1 VLVRAILGPAL
12 GSLAGYV
19 FPRIMTALRYEI
31 RGAVPSDQAEL
42 LRLARHL
49 NSVNLPHEP
58 GHISRLLEASERSFS
73 GQIENPRR
81 RKYVFLIRDRDRGE
95 AVGTSMIVAQLGR
108 RDAPYIYLDVSTEE
122 RYSSSTDLHF
132 HHRVLRIGFSY
143 DGPTELGGLVV
154 HPEHRRA
161 DEKLGLL
168 ISYVRFLFIASRR
181 TLFKDELLAE
191 LMPPLEPD
199 GTSHLWEAFGR
210 RFTGM
215 SYAEAD
221 LRSSED
227 KTFIRDLFPRGDV
240 YASLLSQDAQDVIGK
255 VGAQTRGVE
264 RMLRRVG
271 FRYAERIDPFDGG
284 PHFVANADEV
294 TLIRATHTR
303 SYTGALPAGE
313 APRGTRSLVARALS
327 EAPYFRAVACRVTLD
342 DSGASLPADAAEV
355 LGAQPGET
363 LEILAL
369 P

>member
-1 VLVRAILGPAL
+1 MA
-12 GSLAGYV
+12 
-19 FPRIMTALRYEI
+19 RYEI
-31 RGAVPSDQAEL
+31 RGAVPSDLTEL

-49 NSVNLPHEP
+49 NSVNLPDEP
-58 GHISRLLEASERSFS
+58 GHIARLLETSEKSFT

-81 RKYVFLIRDRDRGE
+81 RKFVFLIRDRELGE

-122 RYSSSTDLHF
+122 KYSSSTDRHF
-132 HHRVLRIGFSY
+132 HHKVLRIGFSY

-161 DEKLGLL
+161 EQKLGLL
-168 ISYVRFLFIASRR
+168 ISYVRFLFIARHR
-181 TLFKDELLAE
+181 ELFKNELLAE

-227 KTFIRDLFPRGDV
+227 KTFIRDLFPRGEV

-255 VGAQTRGVE
+255 VGTQTRGVE

-284 PHFVANADEV
+284 PHFVADADEV
-294 TLIRATHTR
+294 SLIQQTR
-303 SYTGALPAGE
+303 SASYAGVVH
-313 APRGTRSLVARALS
+313 AGQPLAGPRALVARQLTES
-327 EAPYFRAVACRVTLD
+327 PYFRAVASKVDEQDGQLR
-342 DSGASLPADAAEV
+342 LPAAEAAV
-355 LGAQPGET
+355 LEPTPGET
-363 LEILAL
+363 LSVL
-369 P
+369 PLP

>member
-1 VLVRAILGPAL
+1 MVFTPPSSVAPPARL
-12 GSLAGYV
+12 
-19 FPRIMTALRYEI
+19 LRYEI
-31 RGAVPSDQAEL
+31 RGAVPSDQGEL

-49 NSVNLPHEP
+49 NSVNLPDEP
-58 GHISRLLEASERSFS
+58 GHIARLLEASEKSFL

-81 RKYVFLIRDRDRGE
+81 RKYVFLIRDLSLNE
-95 AVGTSMIVAQLGR
+95 AVGTSTIVAQLGR

-122 RYSSSTDLHF
+122 KYSSSTDRHF
-132 HHRVLRIGFSY
+132 QHQVLRIGFSY

-154 HPEHRRA
+154 HPNHRRA

-168 ISYVRFLFIASRR
+168 ISYVRFLFIASHRE
-181 TLFKDELLAE
+181 LFKNELLAE

-227 KTFIRDLFPRGDV
+227 KTFIRDLFPRGEV
-240 YASLLSQDAQDVIGK
+240 YASLLAKDAQDVIGK

-284 PHFVANADEV
+284 PHFVADADEV
-294 TLIRATHTR
+294 SLIQNTR
-303 SYTGALPAGE
+303 KASFGGALAEHEVAGG
-313 APRGTRSLVARALS
+313 PRVLVARELKES
-327 EAPYFRAVACRVTLD
+327 PYFRAVACRVSETN
-342 DSGASLPADAAEV
+342 AVVRLPADATQSLAV
-355 LGAQPGET
+355 SAGE
-363 LEILAL
+363 AL
-369 P
+369 WLLPLP

>member
-1 VLVRAILGPAL
+1 
-12 GSLAGYV
+12 
-19 FPRIMTALRYEI
+19 MLRYEI
-31 RGAVPSDQAEL
+31 RGAVPRDQSEL
-42 LRLARHL
+42 LKLARHL
-49 NSVNLPHEP
+49 NSVNLPDEP
-58 GHISRLLEASERSFS
+58 GHIARLLEASEKSFL

-81 RKYVFLIRDRDRGE
+81 RKYVFLIRDLALGE
-95 AVGTSMIVAQLGR
+95 AVGTSTIVAQLGR

-122 RYSSSTDLHF
+122 KYSSSTDLHF
-132 HHRVLRIGFSY
+132 QHQVLRIGFSY

-154 HPEHRRA
+154 HPDHRRA

-168 ISYVRFLFIASRR
+168 ISYVRFLFIAAHRE
-181 TLFKDELLAE
+181 LFKNELLAE

-227 KTFIRDLFPRGDV
+227 KTFIRDLFPRGEV
-240 YASLLSQDAQDVIGK
+240 YASLLAKDAQDVIGK

-284 PHFVANADEV
+284 PHFVADADEV
-294 TLIRATHTR
+294 SLIQNTR
-303 SYTGALPAGE
+303 KASFAGALAADEVAGG
-313 APRGTRSLVARALS
+313 PRVLVARELKES
-327 EAPYFRAVACRVTLD
+327 PYFRAVACRISEAGGLVR
-342 DSGASLPADAAEV
+342 LPADAVPV
-355 LGAQPGET
+355 LGIGAGDT
-363 LEILAL
+363 LWLL
-369 P
+369 PLP

>member
-1 VLVRAILGPAL
+1 MV
-12 GSLAGYV
+12 
-19 FPRIMTALRYEI
+19 RYEI
-31 RGAVPSDQAEL
+31 RGAVPSDQSEL

-49 NSVNLPHEP
+49 NSVNLPDEP
-58 GHISRLLEASERSFS
+58 GHISRLLEASEKSFL

-81 RKYVFLIRDRDRGE
+81 RKYVFLIRDLERGE
-95 AVGTSMIVAQLGR
+95 AVGTSTIVAQLGR

-122 RYSSSTDLHF
+122 KYSSSTDRHF
-132 HHRVLRIGFSY
+132 HHQVLRIGFSY

-168 ISYVRFLFIASRR
+168 ISYVRFLFIAWHRE
-181 TLFKDELLAE
+181 LFKNELLAE

-227 KTFIRDLFPRGDV
+227 KTFIRDLFPRGEI
-240 YASLLSQDAQDVIGK
+240 YASLLAKDAQDVIGK

-294 TLIRATHTR
+294 VLIQNTR
-303 SYTGALPAGE
+303 PVSFAGALPEGE
-313 APRGTRSLVARALS
+313 LPSGARALVGRELR
-327 EAPYFRAVACRVTLD
+327 EAPYFRAVACRVSEQDGGLR
-342 DSGASLPADAAEV
+342 LPADFAAV
-355 LGAQPGET
+355 LGAAPGEQ
-363 LEILAL
+363 LRILPL

>member
-1 VLVRAILGPAL
+1 MV
-12 GSLAGYV
+12 
-19 FPRIMTALRYEI
+19 TARYEI
-31 RGAVPSDQAEL
+31 RGAVPSDLPEL

-49 NSVNLPHEP
+49 NSVNLPDEP
-58 GHISRLLEASERSFS
+58 GHIARLLETSEKSFT
-73 GQIENPRR
+73 GQIDNPRR
-81 RKYVFLIRDRDRGE
+81 RKYVFLIRDRELEE

-122 RYSSSTDLHF
+122 KYSSSIDRHF
-132 HHRVLRIGFSY
+132 HHTVLRIGFSY

-154 HPEHRRA
+154 HPAHRRA
-161 DEKLGLL
+161 DAKLGLL
-168 ISYVRFLFIASRR
+168 ISYVRFLFIAAHRE
-181 TLFKDELLAE
+181 LFKAELLAE

-215 SYAEAD
+215 SYADAD

-227 KTFIRDLFPRGDV
+227 KTFIRDLFPRGEV
-240 YASLLSQDAQDVIGK
+240 YASLLSQDAQDVIGR

-294 TLIRATHTR
+294 SLIQQTRPSTLV
-303 SYTGALPAGE
+303 GALEDE
-313 APRGTRSLVARALS
+313 AELSGPRCLVAREQR
-327 EAPYFRAVACRVTLD
+327 EAPYFRAVACRVREVDGGVLVP
-342 DSGASLPADAAEV
+342 ASFAAL
-355 LGAQPGET
+355 LGAATGD
-363 LEILAL
+363 AL
-369 P
+369 TVLPLP

>member
-1 VLVRAILGPAL
+1 VPAP
-12 GSLAGYV
+12 SA
-19 FPRIMTALRYEI
+19 AASRYEI
-31 RGAVPSDQAEL
+31 RGAVSSDLDEL
-42 LRLARHL
+42 LGLARHL
-49 NSVNLPHEP
+49 NSVNLPNEP
-58 GHISRLLEASERSFS
+58 GHIARLLEASEKSFA
-73 GQIENPRR
+73 GQIENLRR
-81 RKYVFLIRDRDRGE
+81 RKYVFLIRDRERGE

-122 RYSSSTDLHF
+122 KYSSSTDRHF
-132 HHRVLRIGFSY
+132 HHTVLRIGFSY

-154 HPEHRRA
+154 HPAHRRA

-181 TLFKDELLAE
+181 GLFKNELLAE

-227 KTFIRDLFPRGDV
+227 KTFIRDLFPRGEV
-240 YASLLSQDAQDVIGK
+240 YASLLSKDAQDVIGK

-271 FRYAERIDPFDGG
+271 FRYAARIDPFDGG
-284 PHFVANADEV
+284 PHFVASADEV
-294 TLIRATHTR
+294 SLIQHTHPATFAGLRQDDLGPGPRA
-303 SYTGALPAGE
+303 
-313 APRGTRSLVARALS
+313 LVARELTHS
-327 EAPYFRAVACRVTLD
+327 PYFRAVACRGRE
-342 DSGASLPADAAEV
+342 SEGQIWLPAAAAATLGVASGEALTV
-355 LGAQPGET
+355 LP
-363 LEILAL
+363 L